1 MKNSTIFVI
10 IGILI
15 IAVGLAWI
23 ITGGPGLPSSG
34 AAPQSTVTT
43 VQTTP
48 PPTTA
53 PVLTLAPVTTAATV
67 ATPATTATPV
77 PTVVSADDYAN
88 NFVDVAYA
96 STNRLERLDYSASK
110 PRIVIVALSANEDDI
125 ALIQQTAE
133 VFNQASPTVKIS
145 ENIKESGTGDISIKF
160 LPADGLAAIKVM
172 DAPESGP
179 FPDLLTRRELYQN
192 GAVGAK
198 VVRGTIYFNANL
210 RDRARKHMLVRSL
223 MYEMGLT
230 GESALFPDS
239 VFYAGDNTN
248 YELTPA
254 DRKIIGMLYQNG
266 LYNGMTLDSVRSIVY
281 IPS

>member
-1 MKNSTIFVI
+1 MKNSTIFVVLGIII
-10 IGILI
+10 IG
-15 IAVGLAWI
+15 VGLAWI
-23 ITGGPGLPSSG
+23 ITGGPGLPSHGS
-34 AAPQSTVTT
+34 APQAAVTT

-48 PPTTA
+48 PPATSATPTPAPEMTA
-53 PVLTLAPVTTAATV
+53 TTV
-67 ATPATTATPV
+67 ATPATTAAPV

-88 NFVDVAYA
+88 HFIDVAYA

-110 PRIVIVALSANEDDI
+110 PRIVIVALSANEDDV
-125 ALIQQTAE
+125 ALIEQTAIAFNE
-133 VFNQASPTVKIS
+133 VSPTVKIS
-145 ENIKESGTGDISIKF
+145 ENIKESGTGDLTIKF
-160 LPADGLAAIKVM
+160 LPAEGLAAIKVM

-179 FPDLLTRRELYQN
+179 FTEALTRRELYQN
-192 GAVGAK
+192 DAVGAK

-210 RDRARKHMLVRSL
+210 RDRARKHMLVRSM

-239 VFYAGDNTN
+239 VFYAGENTN
-248 YELTPA
+248 YELTTA